1 MLTDLPQ
8 TWNRLE
14 IQQKVAFQHLIYPQ
28 GLTCDGDKLG
38 ITKKSWLFIDFMDE
52 NNQKY
57 GVVRRPG
64 LEPGTYRLRVWCSA
78 N

>member
-14 IQQKVAFQHLIYPQ
+14 IQQKVAFQQLIYPQ

-38 ITKKSWLFIDFMDE
+38 ITKKSWLFIDFID
-52 NNQKY
+52 
-57 GVVRRPG
+57 
-64 LEPGTYRLRVWCSA
+64 
-78 N
+78 